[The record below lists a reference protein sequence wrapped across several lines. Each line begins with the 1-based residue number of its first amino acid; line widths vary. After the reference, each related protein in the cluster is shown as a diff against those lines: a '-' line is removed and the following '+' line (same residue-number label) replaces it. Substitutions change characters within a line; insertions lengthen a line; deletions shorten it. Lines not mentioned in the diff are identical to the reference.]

1 MESITNGYGLWTV
14 VLINSFIFI
23 IFTFSFFKPKT
34 SRDWRSFGGFSAFII
49 ALFTEM
55 YGFPLTIYFLS
66 GWLGTSFPGLNL
78 LTHDAGHLW
87 YTLLGLE
94 GDPHTA
100 PIHLLSNVLIFVGM
114 YMIISAW
121 RVLHAAQ
128 QKGVMANNGL
138 YAYIRH
144 PQYTAF
150 MLIMVAFLLQWPTL
164 LTILMFPVL
173 VWVYRRLAKQEE
185 IETIDR
191 FGDDY
196 VKYAEVTPAFI
207 PAWGRRKLLN
217 IESH

>member
-1 MESITNGYGLWTV
+1 
-14 VLINSFIFI
+14 
-23 IFTFSFFKPKT
+23 
-34 SRDWRSFGGFSAFII
+34 
-49 ALFTEM
+49 
-55 YGFPLTIYFLS
+55 
-66 GWLGTSFPGLNL
+66 
-78 LTHDAGHLW
+78 
-87 YTLLGLE
+87 
-94 GDPHTA
+94 
-100 PIHLLSNVLIFVGM
+100 M